1 MARTIA
7 EGLQTHNPDGGWT
20 KARAM
25 ITLRTMGVKFKDY
38 YEVLGVSRDA
48 TGKAIKDAYRKLA
61 RQYHPDLQTAPAK
74 KKTSEE
80 KFKEINEAYEVLGD
94 PEKRKKYDRLGSRW
108 KDGMDFTPP
117 SGSGQSGEWARSEGF
132 TGGFSDFFEAIFGGR
147 GGPFA
152 GGGAHWETGE
162 HMRSGPERGSDLEAE
177 LALSLEELAQGGT
190 RRVTLTARDASGHL
204 RPKELDITLPQ
215 GLRPGERI
223 RLKGQ
228 GATNGRAARPG
239 DLYLKISLRPHQF
252 YALLEDA
259 PDDLQMDLPLL
270 PWEAVLGQEI
280 MVPTLDGPVSLRV
293 PAGSQPGQRLR
304 LRSKGLPKRDG
315 TRGDL
320 YVRLVLAAPKTVG
333 PRERELYK
341 ELAKLSAEDPRSAFG
356 KTGPAGH

>member
-1 MARTIA
+1 
-7 EGLQTHNPDGGWT
+7 
-20 KARAM
+20 M
-25 ITLRTMGVKFKDY
+25 ITLEPMGVKFKDY

-48 TGKAIKDAYRKLA
+48 TEKTIKDAYRKLA

-94 PEKRKKYDRLGSRW
+94 PEKRKKYNRLGARW

-117 SGSGQSGEWARSEGF
+117 PGSGQSGEWTTGGEGF
-132 TGGFSDFFEAIFGGR
+132 AGGFSDFFGAMFGGR
-147 GGPFA
+147 GGPFSR
-152 GGGAHWETGE
+152 GGAPWETE
-162 HMRSGPERGSDLEAE
+162 ERTRSGHEKGSDLEAE
-177 LALSLEELAQGGT
+177 LTLSLEELAQGGT
-190 RRVTLTARDASGHL
+190 RRVTLTARDASGQL

-215 GLRPGERI
+215 GLRPGERM

-252 YALLEDA
+252 YSLIEES

-270 PWEAVLGQEI
+270 PWEAVLGEDVT
-280 MVPTLDGPVSLRV
+280 VPTLDGPVSLRV
-293 PAGSQPGQRLR
+293 PAGSQGAQRLR
-304 LRSKGLPKRDG
+304 LRGKGLPRRDG
-315 TRGDL
+315 SRGDL
-320 YVRLVLAAPKTVG
+320 YVRLVLVAPKTVG
-333 PRERELYK
+333 PRERELYG

-356 KTGPAGH
+356 KTGPAGR

>member
-1 MARTIA
+1 
-7 EGLQTHNPDGGWT
+7 
-20 KARAM
+20 
-25 ITLRTMGVKFKDY
+25 MGVKFKDY

-61 RQYHPDLQTAPAK
+61 RQYHPDLQTVPAK

-117 SGSGQSGEWARSEGF
+117 PGSGQSGGWTTGESFG
-132 TGGFSDFFEAIFGGR
+132 GGFSDFFEAIFGGR
-147 GGPFA
+147 RGPFS
-152 GGGAHWETGE
+152 GGGTPWETGE
-162 HMRSGPERGSDLEAE
+162 RMRGGQERGADLEAE
-177 LALSLEELAQGGT
+177 MELSLEELAQGGA

-204 RPKELDITLPQ
+204 RPKDLDITLPQ

-252 YALLEDA
+252 YSLLEDA

-270 PWEAVLGQEI
+270 SWEAVLGEEV

-293 PAGSQPGQRLR
+293 PAGSQGGQRLR
-304 LRSKGLPKRDG
+304 LRGKGLPKRGG

-333 PRERELYK
+333 PRERELYR

-356 KTGPAGH
+356 KARPVGR